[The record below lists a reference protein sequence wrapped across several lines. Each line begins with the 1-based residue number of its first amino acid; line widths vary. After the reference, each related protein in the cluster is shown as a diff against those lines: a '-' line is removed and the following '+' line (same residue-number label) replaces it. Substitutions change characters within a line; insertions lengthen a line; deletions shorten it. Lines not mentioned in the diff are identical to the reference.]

1 MNLVRLLANLR
12 LRGDD
17 IARRRSR
24 YHSRGCRFHQPLITY
39 CYCKYPNQWI
49 NHNLASTTFSRNPR
63 AQIRELQTMGSIN
76 EEKEEEEEE
85 RKDGFLVDAQE
96 TILLLMRI
104 AIVTSIII
112 TLLAA
117 YLIMRMTHAS
127 SFPIILRKGSLVI
140 C

>member
-1 MNLVRLLANLR
+1 MLLRMNLTRLLTSLR
-12 LRGDD
+12 HRSDD

-24 YHSRGCRFHQPLITY
+24 YHLRGCRFHQPLITY
-39 CYCKYPNQWI
+39 CYCKYPNLWT

-63 AQIRELQTMGSIN
+63 AQIRESQTMGSID
-76 EEKEEEEEE
+76 EEKEEE

-96 TILLLMRI
+96 TILMLMRI

-112 TLLAA
+112 TLLTA

-127 SFPIILRKGSLVI
+127 SFPIILRKGSLV
-140 C
+140 